1 MAWFLFEKLQLHP
14 CVSSDGQ
21 ELRKYDKPMCVNTVL
36 PNLPWDTRLVCVSIP
51 RSENRSSGPF
61 GKKLQTENWS
71 SGTSARPIP
80 AAGKRRIRRLL
91 LRECISYRIYQNCI
105 KIAFVPRNP
114 IFHLLTFLCRPLCMH
129 IHEAKI
135 FVYLWKTIL
144 YHFPRRGKMWAPK
157 I

>member
-1 MAWFLFEKLQLHP
+1 MIFIWKITTTPLRQFWWTGTTQIWQANVRQY
-14 CVSSDGQ
+14 SSAEFALG
-21 ELRKYDKPMCVNTVL
+21 YNTG
-36 PNLPWDTRLVCVSIP
+36 TCFSIP

-129 IHEAKI
+129 IHEANI